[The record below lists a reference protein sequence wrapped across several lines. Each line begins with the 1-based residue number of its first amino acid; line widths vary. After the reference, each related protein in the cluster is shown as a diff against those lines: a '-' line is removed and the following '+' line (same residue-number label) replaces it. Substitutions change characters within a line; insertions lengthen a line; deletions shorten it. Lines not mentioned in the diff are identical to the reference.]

1 MGNFYPL
8 SSISNCRMVAVIMT
22 ESPLVIFISS
32 GSNFMSIGDTAER
45 VKISHN
51 VPQEGIILEYGKDA
65 FTVKENETVEILIF
79 VDKTVPDGTYKA
91 IIGADT
97 GDVAVSSYVDIQVRS

>member
-1 MGNFYPL
+1 MIKFDPEEIKITKGD
-8 SSISNCRMVAVIMT
+8 SVIITATISA
-22 ESPLVIFISS
+22 
-32 GSNFMSIGDTAER
+32 IGDTAER

-97 GDVAVSSYVDIQVRS
+97 GDVAVSSYVDIPVRS